1 MSRLF
6 AACLLAA
13 GCQCGAPPGPGG
25 AGGES
30 GALLLG
36 AQPVPGPDDA
46 GAAATEFV
54 AWVGALDGQGGFTVP
69 EPASIVATCSTG
81 GPCAPAGSGLKR
93 PGDSRLLLAV
103 VLDDSGS
110 NGALPSVCAGCP
122 TDPMEKRVDAIRV
135 LLRRVYGR
143 APESRIAL
151 FDFGWQANGGRVAAT
166 LLSGYTS
173 FEADFDAALK
183 AIEPGYSTYIFDSIV
198 DVVPTLVGERTALSA
213 DGGASAPGR
222 ILVVSDGED
231 TSSKKSINEAIAAA
245 RDAGIAV
252 DTVGYGSRD
261 GGAVV
266 LAPRAYRDLRRIAI
280 ETGGFC
286 TIVASDDLPALFARV
301 GELYVVGYSERRFSL
316 SGGPSRVEGKVGFS
330 DGTGADFSFEDHR

>member
-1 MSRLF
+1 M
-6 AACLLAA
+6 
-13 GCQCGAPPGPGG
+13 
-25 AGGES
+25 
-30 GALLLG
+30 GALLIG

-46 GAAATEFV
+46 GVAATEFV

-69 EPASIVATCSTG
+69 EPSSITATCSTG
-81 GPCAPAGSGLKR
+81 GPCAPLGDGLKR
-93 PGDSRLLLAV
+93 PGSPRVLLAI

-110 NGALPSVCAGCP
+110 NGAQPSVCAGCP

-151 FDFGWQANGGRVAAT
+151 FDFGWTANGGRVAAT

-173 FEADFDAALK
+173 FEADFDPALK

-198 DVVPTLVGERTALSA
+198 DVVPTLVGERAAMSA
-213 DGGASAPGR
+213 DGGRSAPGR

-231 TSSKKSINEAIAAA
+231 TSSVKKIAEAIAAA
-245 RDAGIAV
+245 KDAGITV
-252 DTVGYGSRD
+252 DTIGYGSRD

-266 LAPRAYRDLRRIAI
+266 LAPRGYRDLRRVAI

-286 TIVASDDLPALFARV
+286 TIAASDDLPALFARV
-301 GELYVVGYSERRFSL
+301 GELYVAGYSERRFSL
-316 SGGPSRVEGKVGFS
+316 SGAPARVEGRVGFS
-330 DGTGADFSFEDHR
+330 EGNGAEFSFEDHR